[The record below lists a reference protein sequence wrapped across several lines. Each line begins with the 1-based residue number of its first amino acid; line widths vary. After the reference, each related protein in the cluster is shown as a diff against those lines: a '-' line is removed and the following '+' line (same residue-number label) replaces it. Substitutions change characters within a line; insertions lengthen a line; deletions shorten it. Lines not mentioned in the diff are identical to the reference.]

1 MILLKRLKDLR
12 EDRDIPIQEM
22 LDLLHVSR
30 TTYYNY
36 ESGNSF
42 PTFDTLIKIADYFNV
57 SVDFLIGRDYE
68 SQKIYNQTNLF
79 LGCFNPQ
86 DIEKELTDKEKNILK
101 ELIQL
106 LLSRH

>member
-1 MILLKRLKDLR
+1 MISLKRLKDLR
-12 EDRDIPIQEM
+12 EDRDISIQEM

-68 SQKIYNQTNLF
+68 PSRLYNHTRLF

-86 DIEKELTDKEKNILK
+86 DIEDELSDDEKCVVK
-101 ELIQL
+101 ELIKIF
-106 LLSRH
+106 LSHR